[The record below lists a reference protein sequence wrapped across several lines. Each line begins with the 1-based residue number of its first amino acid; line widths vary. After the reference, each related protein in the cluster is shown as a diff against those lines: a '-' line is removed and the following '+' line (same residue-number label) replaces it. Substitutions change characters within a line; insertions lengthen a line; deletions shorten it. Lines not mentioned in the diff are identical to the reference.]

1 MRSQLASLSLEVCS
15 GEQMSLQ
22 KTDFD
27 PVKVLGQ
34 QQDESSDRAE
44 DVFQIAHVCTK
55 LSAEVCIEVYAKM
68 QRAAHTPNGR
78 KIECRLMNTSHPR
91 QTAYW

>member
-44 DVFQIAHVCTK
+44 DVFQIVHFCAK
-55 LSAEVCIEVYAKM
+55 LSAEVCIEKYANG
-68 QRAAHTPNGR
+68 PNGP
-78 KIECRLMNTSHPR
+78 KNECGRMKTSYPR

>member
-1 MRSQLASLSLEVCS
+1 
-15 GEQMSLQ
+15 MSLQ

-27 PVKVLGQ
+27 LVKVLGQ

-44 DVFQIAHVCTK
+44 DAFQIAHFCTQFSVEK
-55 LSAEVCIEVYAKM
+55 YAKM
-68 QRAAHTPNGR
+68 QCAAHTPNAP
-78 KIECRLMNTSHPR
+78 KIECGLMNTSHPR

>member
-22 KTDFD
+22 KADFD
-27 PVKVLGQ
+27 LVKVLGQ

-44 DVFQIAHVCTK
+44 DAFQIAHFCTK
-55 LSAEVCIEVYAKM
+55 LSAGVCIEKYAKM
-68 QRAAHTPNGR
+68 QR
-78 KIECRLMNTSHPR
+78 CCSHSKCS
-91 QTAYW
+91 